1 MDELW
6 FSVIEIFIFD
16 CKEKK
21 KSEKWWK
28 TFEQLGKDFWPIK
41 RRKTGGACG
50 QTKKWKRFM
59 KSRTRYAGG
68 LHSWITYKEWNKTE
82 YPRNH
87 PWGKGRRKRGR
98 PRLSWLWMTW
108 KRTKGIGCENMETG
122 GPEHGKQWMKV
133 VAERLVFFRG
143 SSFNQEEEVEECS
156 VSIDAGMLGFEPINL
171 LRKELFYQYY
181 VNYW

>member
-6 FSVIEIFIFD
+6 FCVIEIFIFD

-122 GPEHGKQWMKV
+122 GPEHGK
-133 VAERLVFFRG
+133 RLNESGCGETSALQGLQFQPRRRSGRMFGVDRCW
-143 SSFNQEEEVEECS
+143 N
-156 VSIDAGMLGFEPINL
+156 AW
-171 LRKELFYQYY
+171 LRA
-181 VNYW
+181 N